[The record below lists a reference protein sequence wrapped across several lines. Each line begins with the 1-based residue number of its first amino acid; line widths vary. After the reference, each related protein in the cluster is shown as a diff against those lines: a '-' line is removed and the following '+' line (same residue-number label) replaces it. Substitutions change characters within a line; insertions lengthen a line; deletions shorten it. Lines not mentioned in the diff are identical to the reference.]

1 MFHKNMV
8 FKFTYNGVSKVVP
21 LKTITSVREVCSGMV
36 RIATND
42 YVLYTI
48 SMNEEDV
55 PYLLNT
61 YNDWLWEQESSLK
74 VVEFQVFSVVDRLN
88 LDGAE

>member
-1 MFHKNMV
+1 MV
-8 FKFTYNGVSKVVP
+8 FKFTYNDVSKVVP

-42 YVLYTI
+42 YVRYTI
-48 SMNEEDV
+48 SMDEDDV

>member
-1 MFHKNMV
+1 MV
-8 FKFTYNGVSKVVP
+8 FKFTYNDVSKVVT
-21 LKTITSVREVCSGMV
+21 LKTITSVREACSGMV

-48 SMNEEDV
+48 SMNEDDV